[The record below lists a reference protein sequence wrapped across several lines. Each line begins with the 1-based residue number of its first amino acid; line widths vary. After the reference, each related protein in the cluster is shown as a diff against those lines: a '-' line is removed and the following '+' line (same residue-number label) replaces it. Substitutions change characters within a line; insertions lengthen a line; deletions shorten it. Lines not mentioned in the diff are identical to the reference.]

1 MKEIVEKE
9 IELTINGLEI
19 GKMLENK
26 KTMDKWLNKYEARN
40 RVCVK
45 DILDGGF
52 WLIFVFSYF

>member
-1 MKEIVEKE
+1 MKQIVEKE
-9 IELTINGLEI
+9 IELTINGVEI

-52 WLIFVFSYF
+52 

>member
-9 IELTINGLEI
+9 IELTVNGTEI

-40 RVCVK
+40 RVSVK
-45 DILDGGF
+45 DVLDGGF
-52 WLIFVFSYF
+52 